1 MVVHLPPLFGLYG
14 LSFYLCGKLPEFPSL
29 FYLLVV
35 CRTHTFGFKGRFVG
49 CVNGFIIN

>member
-1 MVVHLPPLFGLYG
+1 MVGYLTSFFGLYG

-35 CRTHTFGFKGRFVG
+35 CRTHTIGLKGEVCWG
-49 CVNGFIIN
+49 CKWLYN